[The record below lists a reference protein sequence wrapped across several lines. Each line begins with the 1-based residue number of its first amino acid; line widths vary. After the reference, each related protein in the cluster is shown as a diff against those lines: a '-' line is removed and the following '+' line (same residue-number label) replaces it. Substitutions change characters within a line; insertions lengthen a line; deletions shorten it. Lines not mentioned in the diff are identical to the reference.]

1 MSYDKLAEIDYERA
15 RRKAFWRRIFAWIAG
30 ESNELLPFDDVREK
44 LRIKGQYYLG
54 LKQVPIEKII
64 GSSGRYRD
72 FDRAFSPIQ
81 DRTRSRWLN
90 IDKAHYDEVALPPV
104 DLYKM
109 GEIYFVKDGNHRVSV
124 ARERGQ
130 EYIDAYVVEIVVPFI
145 LTEEVRLDEL
155 VLQQERS
162 DFFEKTRLN
171 VLRPE
176 NQINTSLE
184 GQYPELLEHI
194 DVHRWY
200 LGVQRMKEVSYEEAV
215 LSWYDTVYLPLVI
228 ELRQQN
234 LPGEFDRTGETD
246 LYLWVMKYVY
256 YLRQTY
262 RDDAA
267 ADLIDDGSLQAATE
281 EAVKQAVDES
291 PLPQLRKLASVVR
304 KADWLVSVILSQ
316 ERASFY
322 QQTKLNDLVE
332 DPALETSITGQ
343 YEKLLEHISVHR
355 WYLGV
360 QKGKEI
366 PYEEAVI
373 SWFDNVYM
381 PLVLMIREQDIL
393 SDFPGRTET
402 DLYLWIIS
410 HQWYIRESLGEE
422 ISAEEAADQLAD
434 NNPPKPVKGQG
445 SAAKKSDQKE

>member
-1 MSYDKLAEIDYERA
+1 MAEFDYDRA

-44 LRIKGQYYLG
+44 LRIKGQHYLG

-81 DRTRSRWLN
+81 TRTRSRWLN

-104 DLYKM
+104 ELYKM

-130 EYIDAYVVEIVVPFI
+130 EFIDAYVVEIVVPFI

-162 DFFEKTRLN
+162 DFFEKTRLD
-171 VLRPE
+171 VLRPD
-176 NQINTSLE
+176 NQMNTSLE

-200 LGVQRMKEVSYEEAV
+200 LGVQRKKEVSYEEAV
-215 LSWYDTVYLPLVI
+215 LSWYDIVYLPLVN

-234 LPGEFDRTGETD
+234 LPGEFARTGETD

-262 RDDAA
+262 TDEAA
-267 ADLIDDGSLQAATE
+267 VDLIDGSSLQAVTE

-304 KADWLVSVILSQ
+304 KADWLVTVILSQ
-316 ERASFY
+316 ERATFY
-322 QQTKLNDLVE
+322 QQTKLNELVD

-360 QKGKEI
+360 QKGTEI

-373 SWFDNVYM
+373 SWYNNVYM
-381 PLVLMIREQDIL
+381 PLVLMVREQDIL

-410 HQWYIRESLGEE
+410 HQWYIRENLGEE
-422 ISAEEAADQLAD
+422 ISAEEAADQLVD
-434 NNPPKPVKGQG
+434 NYPSKPV
-445 SAAKKSDQKE
+445 

>member
-1 MSYDKLAEIDYERA
+1 MAEFDYDRA

-44 LRIKGQYYLG
+44 LRIKGQHYLG

-81 DRTRSRWLN
+81 TRTRSRWLN

-104 DLYKM
+104 ELYKM

-130 EYIDAYVVEIVVPFI
+130 EFIDAYVVEIVVPFI

-162 DFFEKTRLN
+162 DFFEKTRLD
-171 VLRPE
+171 VLRPD

-200 LGVQRMKEVSYEEAV
+200 LGVQRKKEVSYEEAV
-215 LSWYDTVYLPLVI
+215 LSWYDTVYLPLVN

-234 LPGEFDRTGETD
+234 LPGEFARTGETD

-262 RDDAA
+262 TDEAA
-267 ADLIDDGSLQAATE
+267 VDLIDGSSLQAVTE

-304 KADWLVSVILSQ
+304 KADWLVTVILSQ
-316 ERASFY
+316 ERATFY
-322 QQTKLNDLVE
+322 QQTKLNDLVK

-360 QKGKEI
+360 QKGTEI

-373 SWFDNVYM
+373 SWYNNVYM
-381 PLVLMIREQDIL
+381 PLVLMVREQDIL

-410 HQWYIRESLGEE
+410 HQWYIRENLGEE
-422 ISAEEAADQLAD
+422 ISAEEAADQLVD
-434 NNPPKPVKGQG
+434 NYPSKPV
-445 SAAKKSDQKE
+445 